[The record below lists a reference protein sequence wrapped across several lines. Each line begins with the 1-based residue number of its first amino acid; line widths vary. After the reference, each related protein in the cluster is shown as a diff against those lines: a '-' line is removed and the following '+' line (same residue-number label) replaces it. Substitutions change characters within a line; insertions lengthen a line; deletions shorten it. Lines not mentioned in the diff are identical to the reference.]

1 MQSTILSG
9 DTAPERSSL
18 FRGERNVIDMDAY
31 KFRGER
37 NVIDMDAYKEEVA
50 QSANCRPASLLIGSI
65 VTSDELA
72 EAKTSAS
79 EALRKIVEHDLRRN
93 ADETFVHLWQ
103 RATALPV
110 AAVPDVKE
118 TQHLLTV
125 PQVLR
130 GGAFIAIGF
139 ALLCLIGTMAS
150 GATLMHPLLA
160 LLVLIAGLGFATMSL
175 FGARS

>member
-1 MQSTILSG
+1 MQGNIVSG
-9 DTAPERSSL
+9 PYYQDAAPDRASL
-18 FRGERNVIDMDAY
+18 FRGE
-31 KFRGER
+31 
-37 NVIDMDAYKEEVA
+37 
-50 QSANCRPASLLIGSI
+50 QPTLIGSDI
-65 VTSDELA
+65 RGEVMATSDALA
-72 EAKTSAS
+72 KAKISAT
-79 EALRKIVEHDLRRN
+79 EALRKMFERDLRPH
-93 ADETFVHLWQ
+93 ADETFTHLWQ
-103 RATALPV
+103 KATALPV

>member
-1 MQSTILSG
+1 MQSNILSEPYYQ
-9 DTAPERSSL
+9 DTAPDRSSL
-18 FRGERNVIDMDAY
+18 FRGEQNVIDMD
-31 KFRGER
+31 G
-37 NVIDMDAYKEEVA
+37 EEVA
-50 QSANCRPASLLIGSI
+50 QLRATLIGSNI
-65 VTSDELA
+65 RGAVMATSDELA
-72 EAKTSAS
+72 EAKINAT
-79 EALRKIVEHDLRRN
+79 EGLRKMFERDLRRH
-93 ADETFVHLWQ
+93 ADETFMHRWQ
-103 RATALPV
+103 KATALPV

-118 TQHLLTV
+118 TQHVLTV

-160 LLVLIAGLGFATMSL
+160 LLILIAGLGFATMSL